1 MKTGTLLTLAI
12 TPGALLLCA
21 ISAPIAAAGDQRA
34 KVHDLTGNWT
44 GFYQGIGN
52 PDIRAADLFVRSQLD
67 HRFEGNFA
75 LGPEPHV
82 FPITGTTA
90 SCSNNLSPGEDVACS
105 NNLFRGK
112 SADSK
117 VNAHTTLSDFGDGA
131 AILDGG
137 LKLQIREAASEE
149 GSLLLLRNFIG
160 NPDTAPPDVSG
171 QYQGKASFG
180 GEVVGIIIDYRP
192 GRDERGAPTTAFEG
206 TLILQPR
213 EGTGFP
219 AFAALVLGSV
229 NADGQIVAIGQG
241 ESGRLVF
248 TADFMDPT
256 NAKPPGRIIGELRL
270 VLNDGSAREGT
281 FEAVMV
287 APPEPD

>member
-1 MKTGTLLTLAI
+1 MNARTLLTIAI
-12 TPGALLLCA
+12 VPGALLLSGA
-21 ISAPIAAAGDQRA
+21 GSATGAGPDHPH
-34 KVHDLTGNWT
+34 KLHGLTGAWS
-44 GFYQGIGN
+44 GFSQAIGN
-52 PDIRAADLFVRSQLD
+52 PDIRAADLFVRTQLD

-90 SCSNNLSPGEDVACS
+90 SCSNNLSPGEDVACT
-105 NNLFRGK
+105 NNLFYGK

-131 AILDGG
+131 AILDGR

-160 NPDTAPPDVSG
+160 NPDTAPPDLGG
-171 QYQGKASFG
+171 QYQGSASFG